1 MTLQDDSFW
10 MRIAVDVAAE
20 AGTPFGAVIV
30 DEEGQHVAGF
40 NSTKLDGATGHAEMN
55 VIRKMDQLDYDN
67 SEDLILYT
75 TVEPCPMC
83 MGAIIWAGIGSV
95 KYGLSIEEV
104 TEFTKQ
110 IKLTSK
116 ELAEKAWRS
125 ILITG
130 GIEKERCLELWNE

>member
-1 MTLQDDSFW
+1 MALEDDSFW
-10 MRIAVDVAAE
+10 MRVAIDVAAE
-20 AGTPFGAVIV
+20 AATPFGAVLV

-40 NSTKLDGATGHAEMN
+40 NSTKLDGATAHAEMN
-55 VIRKMDQLDYDN
+55 VVRKMDQLDYDN
-67 SEDLILYT
+67 AEDLILYT

-95 KYGLSIEEV
+95 KYGLSIDEV

-110 IKLTSK
+110 IKLPSTQ
-116 ELAEKAWRS
+116 LAERAWRS

-130 GIEKERCLELWNE
+130 GIEKERCLQLWNG